1 MAKPLAGRTILITGA
16 STGLGA
22 ATAVRLA
29 ASGAR
34 VYGTSRRAHALPP
47 SGNVRM
53 LAMDVRDE
61 ASIASGIEAIIN
73 ESGRL
78 DVLVNNAGFGI
89 AGAVEDTLPSDM
101 LRQLETNLLGPL
113 RVCQAVLPIM
123 RAQKAGRIIQI
134 SSLAAHIG
142 IPFQGAY
149 SASKAAL
156 SGMSEALSIEVKPFG
171 IDVVMI
177 EPGDTKSNFTAA
189 REWTARSRASDVYRA
204 RADHAIAI
212 MAHSEQHGPE
222 ADKVA
227 RLVERVIRAKTP
239 RLRYQSTTS
248 IEALALF
255 LKRALSDRRFE
266 SFVASVYEPRR
277 AS

>member
-1 MAKPLAGRTILITGA
+1 
-16 STGLGA
+16 
-22 ATAVRLA
+22 
-29 ASGAR
+29 
-34 VYGTSRRAHALPP
+34 
-47 SGNVRM
+47 M

-61 ASIASGIEAIIN
+61 ASIASGVETIVSEA
-73 ESGRL
+73 GRL

-123 RAQKAGRIIQI
+123 RTQKSGRIIQI

-156 SGMSEALSIEVKPFG
+156 ASMSEALSIEVKPFG

-189 REWTARSRASDVYRA
+189 REWTPRSRANDVYRA

-212 MAHSEQHGPE
+212 MAHSEQRGPE

-227 RLVERVIRAKTP
+227 RLVESVIRTEKP
-239 RLRYQSTTS
+239 RLRYQSKTVA
-248 IEALALF
+248 EDFAF
-255 LKRALSDRRFE
+255 WLKRAMSERRFE
-266 SFVASVYEPRR
+266 AFIASVYEPRK